1 MKFSIDYFPTYHPQI
16 KSAQAYYNESLDL
29 AGLCDD
35 LGYDSLK
42 IVEHHFHAYGGL
54 CPSAP
59 VFLSAAAMRTR
70 RMKIITGCVL
80 PVFNHP
86 VRLAEELALLD
97 VLSNGRLEVGIARAF
112 LPHEFH
118 MFNVSMEESRARFE
132 EGITALK
139 MLWTQES
146 ATFEGKFHKFYDVHV
161 LPRPAQ
167 KPYPPIWIAA
177 VVSPESFVWTGQQ
190 GYKLMCVPY
199 LGDFHELAE
208 KLDLYRKAYLDAGHP
223 PDQMEIMM
231 VFHLYIAE
239 SSRAA
244 KEECE
249 AYINRYI
256 EVFLESAK
264 WWTGRTSTNYAQ
276 YPKLEELLR
285 AITYER
291 AYNENRA
298 LIGTPDEVHKRLEAA
313 TNIFG
318 AIYPTFQINFGGM
331 EMERARRTVDL
342 FAKYL
347 MPEWRARAI

>member
-16 KSAQAYYNESLDL
+16 KSAQAYFAESLDL
-29 AGLCDD
+29 ATLCDD

-86 VRLAEELALLD
+86 VRLAEETAMLD

-118 MFNVSMEESRARFE
+118 TFNVPLDESRARFE
-132 EGITALK
+132 EGIEALK
-139 MLWTQES
+139 LLWTREKAS
-146 ATFEGKFHKFYDVHV
+146 FEGRFHTFYDASI
-161 LPRPAQ
+161 LPRPVQ
-167 KPYPPIWIAA
+167 KPHPPIWIAA
-177 VVSPESFVWTGQQ
+177 VVTPESFVWTGKQ

-208 KLDLYRKAYLDAGHP
+208 KLEMYRTAYREAGHP

-231 VFHLYIAE
+231 VFHLYLAE
-239 SSRAA
+239 TSKAA
-244 KEECE
+244 REECE
-249 AYINRYI
+249 PYINRYI
-256 EVFLESAK
+256 EVFLESAA
-264 WWTGRTSTNYAQ
+264 WWTGRSSSNYPQ
-276 YPKLEELLR
+276 YSQLESLLK

-291 AYNENRA
+291 TYNENRA
-298 LIGTPDEVHKRLEAA
+298 LIGTPDEVHKRLEAV
-313 TNIFG
+313 TKIFG
-318 AIYPTFQINFGGM
+318 PIYPTFQINFGGM
-331 EMERARRTVDL
+331 EMARARRTVEL
-342 FAKYL
+342 FAKHL
-347 MPEWRARAI
+347 MPEWRRRAV